1 MAQGVG
7 KHSIPQPERHTGR
20 IVASVACALVLALGL
35 GVGLALS
42 QGLIGRPAP
51 SEDDRTT
58 TTSTPPPESE
68 TGKDTGGGETEP
80 PAGSADEQENT
91 TEDDQ
96 KRVVEL
102 PAVLRDVSSD
112 IELSNTKEGFSSS
125 TGYAQLTQAVGGFED
140 EGHQLSFYLK
150 DLTTGATIS
159 YQADEPYYPA
169 SSIKGP
175 YVVAVYETLVDTG
188 RTRASSVAGL
198 AESAIVNSDN
208 NAFRSL
214 RETYG
219 ASVFG
224 TWLQSFGF
232 DTSGY
237 GGSHSYRAYYY
248 PYTSATQLAEMWE
261 HMYEYLSSGTD
272 SADYL
277 VSLFEQREVSPIADA
292 VGAKYKSWGKAGWY
306 ASREGQGTRPT
317 TVDAGIVFADA
328 RPYLVV
334 AMSDAPSELEELTTV
349 FVGLEDAHET
359 MV

>member
-20 IVASVACALVLALGL
+20 IVATIACILVLALGL
-35 GVGLALS
+35 GVAWALS
-42 QGLIGRPAP
+42 QGLIGHTAP
-51 SEDDRTT
+51 TEDDRTAI
-58 TTSTPPPESE
+58 STPPPKAVEGTE
-68 TGKDTGGGETEP
+68 GGETEP
-80 PAGSADEQENT
+80 LAGEQKDTPEN
-91 TEDDQ
+91 EQ
-96 KRVVEL
+96 KRIVEL

-112 IELSNTKEGFSSS
+112 IELSNTKEGFASS

-150 DLTTGATIS
+150 DLTTGATVS
-159 YQADEPYYPA
+159 YQADESYYPA

-175 YVVAVYETLVDTG
+175 YVVAIYETLVDTG
-188 RTRASSVAGL
+188 RTRASAVAGL

-214 RETYG
+214 REAYG

-237 GGSHSYRAYYY
+237 GGSYSYRVYYY
-248 PYTSATQLAEMWE
+248 PHTSATQLAQMWE

-277 VSLFEQREVSPIADA
+277 ASLFEQREVSPIADA
-292 VGAKYKSWGKAGWY
+292 VGDKYKSWGKAGWY
-306 ASREGQGTRPT
+306 PSRSGMGARPA
-317 TVDAGIVFADA
+317 TVDAGIVFADSK
-328 RPYLVV
+328 PYLVV
-334 AMSDAPSELEELTTV
+334 AMSDAPSELEALTTV
-349 FVGLEDAHET
+349 FVGLEDAHRD
-359 MV
+359 MA

>member
-20 IVASVACALVLALGL
+20 IVASIACALVLALGL

-80 PAGSADEQENT
+80 LAGEPTDTPEN
-91 TEDDQ
+91 DQ
-96 KRVVEL
+96 KRTVEL

-159 YQADEPYYPA
+159 YQADESYYPA

>member
-20 IVASVACALVLALGL
+20 IVATIACILVLALGL
-35 GVGLALS
+35 GVTWALS
-42 QGLIGRPAP
+42 QGLIGRTAP
-51 SEDDRTT
+51 TEDDRTT

-80 PAGSADEQENT
+80 LADGESTDTPEN
-91 TEDDQ
+91 DQ
-96 KRVVEL
+96 KRTVEL

-125 TGYAQLTQAVGGFED
+125 AGYAQLTQAVGGFED

-150 DLTTGATIS
+150 DLTTGATVS
-159 YQADEPYYPA
+159 YQADESYYPA

-175 YVVAVYETLVDTG
+175 YVVAIYETLVDTG

-208 NAFRSL
+208 NAFSKL
-214 RETYG
+214 HDTYG

-292 VGAKYKSWGKAGWY
+292 VGSKYKSWGKAGWY
-306 ASREGQGTRPT
+306 ASKKGQGTRPA
-317 TVDAGIVFADA
+317 TVDAGIVFADSK
-328 RPYLVV
+328 PYLVV
-334 AMSDAPSELEELTTV
+334 AMSDAPSELEALTTV
-349 FVGLEDAHET
+349 FVGLEDAHRD
-359 MV
+359 MA

>member
-1 MAQGVG
+1 MR
-7 KHSIPQPERHTGR
+7 SIIPQGHTGSEM
-20 IVASVACALVLALGL
+20 IVKLTK
-35 GVGLALS
+35 
-42 QGLIGRPAP
+42 R
-51 SEDDRTT
+51 
-58 TTSTPPPESE
+58 
-68 TGKDTGGGETEP
+68 
-80 PAGSADEQENT
+80 ADEIENLT
-91 TEDDQ
+91 IVKNMRATELVKDASGAVAIQVGVDEVIAGVLPDQ
-96 KRVVEL
+96 KDRLVHDHLVGDGACGPLLVAREHHG
-102 PAVLRDVSSD
+102 A
-112 IELSNTKEGFSSS
+112 
-125 TGYAQLTQAVGGFED
+125 YAQLTQAVGGFED
-140 EGHQLSFYLK
+140 EGHQLSLYLK

-159 YQADEPYYPA
+159 YRADESYYPA

-214 RETYG
+214 REAYG

-237 GGSHSYRAYYY
+237 GGSYSYRVYYY
-248 PYTSATQLAEMWE
+248 PHTSATQLAQMWE

-272 SADYL
+272 SAGYL
-277 VSLFEQREVSPIADA
+277 ASLFEQREVSPMADA
-292 VGAKYKSWGKAGWY
+292 VGDKYKSWGKAGWY

-328 RPYLVV
+328 RP
-334 AMSDAPSELEELTTV
+334 
-349 FVGLEDAHET
+349 
-359 MV
+359 

>member
-20 IVASVACALVLALGL
+20 IVASIACALVLALGL

-80 PAGSADEQENT
+80 LAGEPTDTPEN
-91 TEDDQ
+91 DQ
-96 KRVVEL
+96 KRTVEL

-125 TGYAQLTQAVGGFED
+125 AGYAQLTQAVGGFED
-140 EGHQLSFYLK
+140 EGYQLSFYLK
-150 DLTTGATIS
+150 DLTTGATVS
-159 YQADEPYYPA
+159 YQADESYYPA

>member
-20 IVASVACALVLALGL
+20 IVTSVACALVLALGL

-80 PAGSADEQENT
+80 PAGSTDEQENT

-159 YQADEPYYPA
+159 YQADESYYPA

>member
-20 IVASVACALVLALGL
+20 IVASIACALVLALGL

-80 PAGSADEQENT
+80 LAGEPTDTPEN
-91 TEDDQ
+91 DQ
-96 KRVVEL
+96 KRTVEL

>member
-20 IVASVACALVLALGL
+20 IVASIACALVLALGL

-159 YQADEPYYPA
+159 YQADESYYPA

>member
-1 MAQGVG
+1 MAQCVG

>member
-20 IVASVACALVLALGL
+20 IVATIACILVLALGL
-35 GVGLALS
+35 GVAWALS
-42 QGLIGRPAP
+42 QGLIGHTAP
-51 SEDDRTT
+51 TEDDRTT

-68 TGKDTGGGETEP
+68 TGKDTGGGEVEP
-80 PAGSADEQENT
+80 LADGESTDTPEN
-91 TEDDQ
+91 DQ
-96 KRVVEL
+96 KRTVEL

-125 TGYAQLTQAVGGFED
+125 AGYAQLTQAVGGFED

-150 DLTTGATIS
+150 DLTTGAIVS
-159 YQADEPYYPA
+159 YQADESYYPA

-208 NAFRSL
+208 NAFSKL
-214 RETYG
+214 HDTYG

-261 HMYEYLSSGTD
+261 HMYE
-272 SADYL
+272 
-277 VSLFEQREVSPIADA
+277 
-292 VGAKYKSWGKAGWY
+292 
-306 ASREGQGTRPT
+306 
-317 TVDAGIVFADA
+317 
-328 RPYLVV
+328 
-334 AMSDAPSELEELTTV
+334 
-349 FVGLEDAHET
+349 
-359 MV
+359 

>member
-20 IVASVACALVLALGL
+20 IVATIACILVLALGL
-35 GVGLALS
+35 GVAWALS
-42 QGLIGRPAP
+42 QGLIGRTAP
-51 SEDDRTT
+51 TEDDRTT
-58 TTSTPPPESE
+58 TTSTPPPKAIEGTE
-68 TGKDTGGGETEP
+68 GGETEP
-80 PAGSADEQENT
+80 LAGEQKDT
-91 TEDDQ
+91 TEDEQ
-96 KRVVEL
+96 KRIVEL

-112 IELSNTKEGFSSS
+112 IELSNTKEGFASS

-150 DLTTGATIS
+150 DLTTGATVS
-159 YQADEPYYPA
+159 YQADESYYPA

-175 YVVAVYETLVDTG
+175 YVVAIYETLVDTG
-188 RTRASSVAGL
+188 RTRASAVAGL

-214 RETYG
+214 REAYG

-237 GGSHSYRAYYY
+237 GGSYSYRVYYY
-248 PYTSATQLAEMWE
+248 PHTSATQLAQMWE

-272 SADYL
+272 SAGYL
-277 VSLFEQREVSPIADA
+277 ASLFEQREVSPIADA
-292 VGAKYKSWGKAGWY
+292 VGDKYKSWGKAGWY
-306 ASREGQGTRPT
+306 PSRSGMGARPA
-317 TVDAGIVFADA
+317 TVDAGIVFADSK
-328 RPYLVV
+328 PYLVV
-334 AMSDAPSELEELTTV
+334 AMSDAPSELEALTTV
-349 FVGLEDAHET
+349 FVGLEDAHRD
-359 MV
+359 MA

>member
-20 IVASVACALVLALGL
+20 IVATIACILVLALGL
-35 GVGLALS
+35 GVAWALS
-42 QGLIGRPAP
+42 QGLIGRTAP
-51 SEDDRTT
+51 TEDDRTT

-80 PAGSADEQENT
+80 LAGEPTDTPEN
-91 TEDDQ
+91 EQ
-96 KRVVEL
+96 KRIVEL

-112 IELSNTKEGFSSS
+112 IELSNTKEGFASS

-150 DLTTGATIS
+150 DLTTGATVS
-159 YQADEPYYPA
+159 YQADESYYPA

-175 YVVAVYETLVDTG
+175 YVVAIYETLVDTG
-188 RTRASSVAGL
+188 RTRASAVAGL

-214 RETYG
+214 REAYG

-237 GGSHSYRAYYY
+237 GGSYSYRVYYY
-248 PYTSATQLAEMWE
+248 PHTSATQLAQMWE

-292 VGAKYKSWGKAGWY
+292 VGDKYKSWGKAGWY
-306 ASREGQGTRPT
+306 PSRSGMGARPA
-317 TVDAGIVFADA
+317 TVDAGIVFADSK
-328 RPYLVV
+328 PYLVV
-334 AMSDAPSELEELTTV
+334 AMSDAPSELEALTTV
-349 FVGLEDAHET
+349 FVGLEDAHRD
-359 MV
+359 MA